1 MHAVQK
7 PMLKY
12 PLVAYIWE
20 YELPC
25 KRSIDAKKVFFFIH
39 IIVFAVYCYLI
50 NYDRYLRL

>member
-25 KRSIDAKKVFFFIH
+25 KRSIYAKKVFFSFTLLFLPY
-39 IIVFAVYCYLI
+39 IVI
-50 NYDRYLRL
+50 

>member
-12 PLVAYIWE
+12 PLVAYMWE

-25 KRSIDAKKVFFFIH
+25 KRSIYAKKVFFH
-39 IIVFAVYCYLI
+39 SHYCFCRILLS
-50 NYDRYLRL
+50 DKL